1 MGNSLNWSTLHAA
14 VHQCFK
20 QDLVLPI
27 LPVRRRLLIA
37 VSGGQDSLCLGQI
50 LLDLATR
57 WDWDLAIA
65 HCDHGWSMDGGIADH
80 VAQVAARWQLPFY
93 LRQAAQPIQETEA
106 AARHWRYQQLT
117 ELAIAEQ
124 FDHIVT
130 GHTLSDRAETLL
142 YNLSR
147 GAGMAGIAALT
158 WQRQLTPELSLIRPL
173 LGVTRAETAAFC
185 AEVQLPIYLDPYN
198 QNLKFA
204 RNRLR
209 QQIMPQLQTINP
221 QAEKHLAQTSEILHQ
236 ENEYLEAI
244 ATQHLQTTLNDQ
256 QHLHRP
262 ALQKLHPAL
271 QRRVSKQ
278 YLQQLLPT
286 MPTFNHIE
294 ALTQLIT
301 APNKSRTSS
310 LPSNLQLYVDHP
322 WIKHCR
328 NHKVLLW

>member
-1 MGNSLNWSTLHAA
+1 LGNSLSWSTIHAS

-20 QDLVLPI
+20 RDLVLPI
-27 LPVRRRLLIA
+27 LPARRRLLIA
-37 VSGGQDSLCLGQI
+37 VSGGQDSLCLGKI

-57 WDWDLAIA
+57 WNWDLAIA

-80 VAQVAARWQLPFY
+80 VAQVAATWQLPFY

-106 AARHWRYQQLT
+106 AARQWRYQQLT
-117 ELAIAEQ
+117 ELAIAEH

-147 GAGMAGIAALT
+147 GAGMAGITALT

-173 LGVTRAETAAFC
+173 LGVSRTETAAFC
-185 AEVQLPIYLDPYN
+185 AEFQLPIYLDPYN

-209 QQIMPQLQTINP
+209 QQVMPELQTINP
-221 QAEKHLAQTSEILHQ
+221 QVEKHLAHTSEILHQ

-244 ATQHLQTTLNDQ
+244 ATQHLQTSLNDQ
-256 QHLHRP
+256 QHLYRP
-262 ALQKLHPAL
+262 ALQALHPAL

-278 YLQQLLPT
+278 YLQQLLPQ
-286 MPTFNHIE
+286 MPTFKQIE
-294 ALTQLIT
+294 TLTQLIT

-310 LPSNLQLYVDHP
+310 LPGNIQLYVDHQ
-322 WIKHCR
+322 WIKYCR
-328 NHKVLLW
+328 DHKVLL